1 MAKDQRNVEA
11 ITPMEEDFAKW
22 YTDICLKAE
31 LVDYASVKGFLILRP
46 YGYAIWENIQK
57 YLDTEFKK
65 TGHVNVAMPVLIPES
80 LLKKEGEL
88 VAGFAPEVAWI
99 THGGSEQLEERLAF
113 RPTSE
118 TMFCDHWSHVLHS
131 YRELP
136 MLYNQWCS
144 VIRWEKTTRP
154 FLRSREFW
162 WQEGHTIHETAAEAE
177 AETEQQLNCYADVCK
192 NALAM
197 PVVKGRKTDKE
208 KFAGAEA
215 TYTIE
220 CMMKDH
226 KALQSGTSHF
236 FGDKFSRAY
245 DVTFTG
251 RDNTLQYP
259 FQTSWGASTRLIGA
273 IIMTHSDNH
282 GLVLPPVIAPTQVV
296 VIPIAQHKEGVLEAA
311 AALRDRLSAAGIRVS
326 MDDSDQSAGWKFA
339 QYEMKGV
346 PVRLEIGPRDIENG
360 QCVLA
365 PRVGGEK
372 RTAALGDTLADTI
385 QQLLQEVHDKMY
397 EKALENR
404 EKHTYA
410 CRTLDE
416 ITRTLEEKGD
426 GFVKAMWLELLIFG
440 CYLMEIH
447 TVSLCTTLRYNVSFA
462 LPFTKDFF
470 TIIHIQKIF
479 SVIHWMKR
487 MHCRKLNLE
496 KNNCLPVRSVF
507 RRAKAHF

>member
-11 ITPMEEDFAKW
+11 ITPMEEDFTKW

-57 YLDTEFKK
+57 YMDTEFKK

-88 VAGFAPEVAWI
+88 VEGFAPEVAWV
-99 THGGSEQLEERLAF
+99 THGGSEPLEERLAF

-118 TMFCDHWSHVLHS
+118 TMFCDHWAHVLHS

-177 AETEQQLNCYADVCK
+177 AETQQQLNCYADTCEQD
-192 NALAM
+192 LAI

-220 CMMKDH
+220 AMMKDG
-226 KALQSGTSHF
+226 KALQSGTSHY
-236 FGDKFSRAY
+236 FGDKFSKAY

-251 RDNTLQYP
+251 RDNQLHHP
-259 FQTSWGASTRLIGA
+259 FQTSWGVSTRLVGA
-273 IIMTHSDNH
+273 IIMTHGDDD
-282 GLVLPPVIAPTQVV
+282 GLILPPAIAPIQVV
-296 VIPIAQHKEGVLEAA
+296 VVPIAAHKPGVSEKAA
-311 AALRDRLSAAGIRVS
+311 ELAEKISKYARVKL
-326 MDDSDQSAGWKFA
+326 DDSDNAPGWKFA
-339 QYEMKGV
+339 QWEMKGV
-346 PVRLEIGPRDIENG
+346 PVRLEGGPVTITDRRIIRYFMTIPEAAQLVLTSGAFAKNGELFVLDMGKPVHILELAENMIRLSGFEPYKDIDIVETGLRPGEKLYEELLVRTEDLGKTENDQIFIERDKK
-360 QCVLA
+360 LA
-365 PRVGGEK
+365 PEEIDRKLAILSRAVATEDD
-372 RTAALGDTLADTI
+372 ALCRQALKETVETFREPEEVNQNAEEAKEM
-385 QQLLQEVHDKMY
+385 QEVQ
-397 EKALENR
+397 A
-404 EKHTYA
+404 
-410 CRTLDE
+410 
-416 ITRTLEEKGD
+416 
-426 GFVKAMWLELLIFG
+426 
-440 CYLMEIH
+440 
-447 TVSLCTTLRYNVSFA
+447 
-462 LPFTKDFF
+462 
-470 TIIHIQKIF
+470 
-479 SVIHWMKR
+479 
-487 MHCRKLNLE
+487 
-496 KNNCLPVRSVF
+496 
-507 RRAKAHF
+507 

>member
-11 ITPMEEDFAKW
+11 ITSMEEDFAKW

-46 YGYAIWENIQK
+46 YGYAIWENIQR
-57 YLDTEFKK
+57 LMDAEFKK
-65 TGHVNVAMPVLIPES
+65 TGHTNVAMPVLIPES

-88 VAGFAPEVAWI
+88 VQGFAPEVAWV
-99 THGGSEQLEERLAF
+99 THGGSEKLEERLAF

-144 VIRWEKTTRP
+144 VIRWEKSTRP

-162 WQEGHTIHETAAEAE
+162 WQEGHTIHETAEEAQ
-177 AETEQQLNCYADVCK
+177 AETEQQLNCYADFCR
-192 NALAM
+192 NYLAM

-226 KALQSGTSHF
+226 KALQSGTSHY

-245 DVTFTG
+245 DVTFAG
-251 RDNTLQYP
+251 RDNKLQYP
-259 FQTSWGASTRLIGA
+259 FQTSWGASSRLIGA
-273 IIMTHSDNH
+273 VIMTHSDNN
-282 GLVLPPVIAPTQVV
+282 GLVLPPAIAPIQVV
-296 VIPIAQHKEGVLEAA
+296 VLPIAQHKPGVPEAA
-311 AALRDRLSAAGIRVS
+311 AALRDRLTAAGLRVK

-346 PVRLEIGPRDIENG
+346 PLRVECGPRDLENG
-360 QCVLA
+360 QCVLV
-365 PRVGGEK
+365 RRNDGVK
-372 RTAALGDTLADTI
+372 TI
-385 QQLLQEVHDKMY
+385 VKLEELESAVEEQLKLVHQGMY
-397 EKALENR
+397 EKAKKNLTEHIY
-404 EKHTYA
+404 EAH
-410 CRTLDE
+410 
-416 ITRTLEEKGD
+416 TLEEARQLQERNGGFIKTMWCGEEKCELEMKEKAGMSSRCIPFDQEHLGD
-426 GFVKAMWLELLIFG
+426 TCAICGK
-440 CYLMEIH
+440 
-447 TVSLCTTLRYNVSFA
+447 
-462 LPFTKDFF
+462 P
-470 TIIHIQKIF
+470 
-479 SVIHWMKR
+479 
-487 MHCRKLNLE
+487 
-496 KNNCLPVRSVF
+496 
-507 RRAKAHF
+507 AKKMVYWGIAY